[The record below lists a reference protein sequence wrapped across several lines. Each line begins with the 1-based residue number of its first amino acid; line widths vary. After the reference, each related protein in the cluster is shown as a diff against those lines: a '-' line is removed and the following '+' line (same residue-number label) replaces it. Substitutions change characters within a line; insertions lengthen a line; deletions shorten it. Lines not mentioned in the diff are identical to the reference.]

1 MPGERDLVRARYCGR
16 EVSGMILGR
25 PAIVSIVA
33 AMLLLAALV
42 AGTAA
47 SEAYSVHPVEGRFS
61 VTSDAGGAVWAF
73 QAGGSLIVVGPGE
86 IVSEGSWRAADGERE
101 FDAELDV
108 AITGQQLVVLGEAAP
123 NGSSIAMYVT
133 ASEAADPTA
142 WTPWPAESRLVGE
155 RFGMAPDETPAP
167 SMSPQDCARPLW
179 FEGAVDWDRCD
190 TTGLTEA

>member
-1 MPGERDLVRARYCGR
+1 
-16 EVSGMILGR
+16 
-25 PAIVSIVA
+25 VSIVA

-47 SEAYSVHPVEGRFS
+47 SEADSAHPVEGRFS
-61 VTSDAGGAVWAF
+61 AASDAGGAVWAF

-86 IVSEGSWRAADGERE
+86 IVSEGSWRAAEGERE

-108 AITGQQLVVLGEAAP
+108 TITGQQLVVLGEAAP
-123 NGSSIAMYVT
+123 DGSSIAMYVT
-133 ASEAADPTA
+133 ASEATDPTA

-167 SMSPQDCARPLW
+167 SLSPQDCARPVW
-179 FEGAVDWDRCD
+179 IDGAVDWDRCD
-190 TTGLTEA
+190 AVLLTEA